1 MYVEIVLRVFGVF
14 RVKRREREEKERE
27 REMVAPLVCH
37 GHSRP
42 IVDINFR
49 CVSYRHTLRER
60 VCVCDAMIAV

>member
-1 MYVEIVLRVFGVF
+1 MCVCVCVYLYRGGG
-14 RVKRREREEKERE
+14 KREGERERE

-49 CVSYRHTLRER
+49 CVTYTYTGLSLCMVR
-60 VCVCDAMIAV
+60 